1 MTNKKK
7 KYLAPEMKVVVLDP
21 ADIIATSQFQR
32 AQIEDYEEATTSDWY
47 L

>member
-21 ADIIATSQFQR
+21 ADIIATSQFPS
-32 AQIEDYEEATTSDWY
+32 AQNEDYEEATTSGWY